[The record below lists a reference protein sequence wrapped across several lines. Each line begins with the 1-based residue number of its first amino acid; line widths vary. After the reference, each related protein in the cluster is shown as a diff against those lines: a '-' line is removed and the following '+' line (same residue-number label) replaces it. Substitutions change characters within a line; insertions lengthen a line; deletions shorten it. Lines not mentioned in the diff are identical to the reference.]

1 MSDNTTRRRAAALLA
16 TGVLVIV
23 AGCGSDDDGNGEGEG
38 DSSGPTV
45 LAADAEVDGMDSVA
59 LLDYYTDAWVSE
71 PLETSFIGELSNCDM
86 GSSTDSVYFAP
97 TFVEPGSATTQCTMQ
112 ASQTLFL
119 SPVGLVCI
127 DDGEEQADTACL
139 DEGWDLT
146 SSAITINGD
155 EVDGLDEREFDT
167 EVLTVALTEGNIFD
181 LPPGDYDVIS
191 RAQVVL
197 VSDLPVGSHTIA
209 QSGNFADGE
218 FEGTLTMELTV
229 EP

>member
-1 MSDNTTRRRAAALLA
+1 MTVNTTHRRAAALLA
-16 TGVLVIV
+16 TGLLVIV
-23 AGCGSDDDGNGEGEG
+23 AGCGSDDDDNGGGG
-38 DSSGPTV
+38 DSSGPNV

-59 LLDYYTDAWVSE
+59 LLDYYTDVWVSE
-71 PLETSFIGELSNCDM
+71 PLETSFIGDLSNCDM

-97 TFVEPGSATTQCTMQ
+97 TFVEPGSATTECTMQ

-127 DDGEEQADTACL
+127 DDGEEKADTACL

-146 SSAITINGD
+146 SSAVTINGD

-167 EVLTVALTEGNIFD
+167 DVLTVSLTEGNIFD

-197 VSDLPVGSHTIA
+197 VADLPVGTHTIV